1 MENHFY
7 STTLLLWLKLLHYKE
22 KVEKKDFGTK
32 QFNSYRKSLVGL
44 VLLHMQQC
52 FKKHGEKEE
61 IIKNWKWND
70 WKLVTCYYKCVCI

>member
-22 KVEKKDFGTK
+22 KGKKDFGTK

-70 WKLVTCYYKCVCI
+70 WKHVTCYYKCVCV